1 MIATD
6 SIRRRAT
13 ASPPEI
19 SVVLPVHEEAGALG
33 AVVARIA
40 AALADESYEI
50 VLVDDGSRDAS
61 WQVILGLRAAHPHL
75 VGIRFTRNFGHQ
87 SAILAG
93 LIAARGDAVI
103 MMDSD
108 GQHPPELLPELVARW
123 RAGAL
128 VVQGIRIDDDA
139 ESAFK
144 RGTSRLFYRAFTAL
158 AGVRIPRGSADF
170 RLLSRSVLDK
180 VLASSGPLLFLRGLI
195 PWLGFQAENV
205 PFTVERRLAGRT
217 SYSLRRM
224 LQLSVHGLLG
234 FSINPL
240 RFASAMGI
248 AVSLLAFIYLA
259 YIVTIWFTSRE
270 VVPGWASTA
279 GLLAFLGG
287 IQLLTLGIL
296 GEYVGRIFT
305 AHLDRPPFVIQEQ
318 FGDAPA
324 RADSVARADAS
335 PRADVG
341 ARGIVKTTPG

>member
-1 MIATD
+1 MMMITAID
-6 SIRRRAT
+6 STWRRPSGPA
-13 ASPPEI
+13 PEI
-19 SVVLPVHEEAGALG
+19 SVVLPVHEEAGALP

-40 AALADESYEI
+40 AALAAESYEI
-50 VLVDDGSRDAS
+50 VLVDDGSRDSTWDVMLA
-61 WQVILGLRAAHPHL
+61 LRSAHPQL

-108 GQHPPELLPELVARW
+108 GQHPPELLPELIARW
-123 RAGAL
+123 RGGAV
-128 VVQGIRIDDDA
+128 VVQGIRTGSA
-139 ESAFK
+139 EENAFK
-144 RGTSRLFYRAFTAL
+144 RESSNLFYRVFTAL
-158 AGVRIPRGSADF
+158 AGVHIPKGSADF
-170 RLLSRSVLDK
+170 RLLSRPVLEK

-195 PWLGFQAENV
+195 PWLGFQAEQV
-205 PFTVERRLAGRT
+205 PFTVEPRLAGNT

-224 LQLSVHGLLG
+224 LQLSLHGLLG

-248 AVSLLAFIYLA
+248 AVSLLSFAYLVYILGVWFIGD
-259 YIVTIWFTSRE
+259 S

-305 AHLDRPPFVIQEQ
+305 AHLDRPPFVIREQ
-318 FGDAPA
+318 FGEIA
-324 RADSVARADAS
+324 AS
-335 PRADVG
+335 AAQPPLAVPK
-341 ARGIVKTTPG
+341 KTTREA

>member
-6 SIRRRAT
+6 MSWRRST
-13 ASPPEI
+13 EGTPEI

-33 AVVARIA
+33 VVVARIA
-40 AALADESYEI
+40 AALADESHEI
-50 VLVDDGSRDAS
+50 VVVDDGSRDGS
-61 WQVILGLRAAHPHL
+61 WKVIQGLRAAHPHL
-75 VGIRFTRNFGHQ
+75 IGIRFTRNFGHQ

-93 LIAARGDAVI
+93 LIAARGNAVI

-108 GQHPPELLPELVARW
+108 GQHPPELLPKLIARW

-128 VVQGIRIDDDA
+128 VVQGIRTDTEEA
-139 ESAFK
+139 TAFK
-144 RGTSRLFYRAFTAL
+144 RGTSNLFYRVFTAL
-158 AGVRIPRGSADF
+158 AGVHIPRGSADF
-170 RLLSRSVLDK
+170 RLLSRPVVEK

-195 PWLGFQAENV
+195 PWLGFEAENV

-224 LQLSVHGLLG
+224 LQLSLHGLLG

-248 AVSLLAFIYLA
+248 TVSLLAFIYLA

-305 AHLDRPPFVIQEQ
+305 AHLDRPPFVIREQ
-318 FGDAPA
+318 FGEATSPA
-324 RADSVARADAS
+324 AGDVRPDGTVRPEPS
-335 PRADVG
+335 PRGVA
-341 ARGIVKTTPG
+341 TPTS

>member
-1 MIATD
+1 M
-6 SIRRRAT
+6 
-13 ASPPEI
+13 
-19 SVVLPVHEEAGALG
+19 LAL
-33 AVVARIA
+33 R
-40 AALADESYEI
+40 S
-50 VLVDDGSRDAS
+50 
-61 WQVILGLRAAHPHL
+61 AHPQL

-108 GQHPPELLPELVARW
+108 GQHPPELLPELIARW
-123 RAGAL
+123 RAGAV
-128 VVQGIRIDDDA
+128 VVQGIRTGSA
-139 ESAFK
+139 EENVFK
-144 RGTSRLFYRAFTAL
+144 RESSNLFYRVFTAL
-158 AGVRIPRGSADF
+158 AGVHIPKGSADF
-170 RLLSRSVLDK
+170 RLLSRPVLDK

-195 PWLGFQAENV
+195 PWLGFQAEQV
-205 PFTVERRLAGRT
+205 QFTVEPRLAGNT

-224 LQLSVHGLLG
+224 LQLSLHGLLG

-248 AVSLLAFIYLA
+248 AVSLLSFGYLV
-259 YIVTIWFTSRE
+259 YIVGVWFIGDS

-305 AHLDRPPFVIQEQ
+305 AHLDRPPFVVREQ
-318 FGDAPA
+318 FGE
-324 RADSVARADAS
+324 SAS
-335 PRADVG
+335 SAAQTPLAVPK
-341 ARGIVKTTPG
+341 KTTRGA

>member
-1 MIATD
+1 MITTFE
-6 SIRRRAT
+6 SPWRRPP

-19 SVVLPVHEEAGALG
+19 SVVLPVHEEAGAL
-33 AVVARIA
+33 ATVLARITG
-40 AALADESYEI
+40 ALAGESHEI
-50 VLVDDGSRDAS
+50 ILVDDGSRDGS
-61 WQVILGLRAAHPHL
+61 WDVMLSLRATFPQL

-93 LIAARGDAVI
+93 LVAARGQAVI

-108 GQHPPELLPELVARW
+108 GQHPPELLPELIARW
-123 RAGAL
+123 RAGAV
-128 VVQGIRIDDDA
+128 VVQGIRTGTAD
-139 ESAFK
+139 ESALK
-144 RGTSRLFYRAFTAL
+144 RGSSNLFYRIFTAL

-170 RLLSRSVLDK
+170 RLLSRQVVDK

-205 PFTVERRLAGRT
+205 EFTVERRLAGRT

-248 AVSLLAFIYLA
+248 AVSLLAFIYLV
-259 YIVTIWFTSRE
+259 YIIVMWLTSRE

-305 AHLDRPPFVIQEQ
+305 AHLDRPPFVIREQ
-318 FGDAPA
+318 FGDVGSRQASVRAGVETPA
-324 RADSVARADAS
+324 SS
-335 PRADVG
+335 P
-341 ARGIVKTTPG
+341 

>member
-1 MIATD
+1 ML
-6 SIRRRAT
+6 RLRAT
-13 ASPPEI
+13 CP
-19 SVVLPVHEEAGALG
+19 
-33 AVVARIA
+33 
-40 AALADESYEI
+40 
-50 VLVDDGSRDAS
+50 
-61 WQVILGLRAAHPHL
+61 QL

-93 LIAARGDAVI
+93 LVAARGEAVI

-108 GQHPPELLPELVARW
+108 GQHPPELLPTLIARW

-128 VVQGIRIDDDA
+128 VVQGIRTDTDD
-139 ESAFK
+139 ETAFK
-144 RGTSRLFYRAFTAL
+144 RGTSRLFYRVFTAL
-158 AGVRIPRGSADF
+158 AGVQIPRGSADF
-170 RLLSRSVLDK
+170 RLLSRQVLEK

-240 RFASAMGI
+240 RFASAMGVV
-248 AVSLLAFIYLA
+248 VSLLAFAYLA
-259 YIVTIWFTSRE
+259 YIVAIWFTSRE

-305 AHLDRPPFVIQEQ
+305 AHLDVPPFVIQEQ
-318 FGDAPA
+318 FGDAA
-324 RADSVARADAS
+324 VRTDAS
-335 PRADVG
+335 GRPGTVVRPQPRPRA
-341 ARGIVKTTPG
+341 AAKSSP

>member
-1 MIATD
+1 MITPFDPAW
-6 SIRRRAT
+6 RRSP
-13 ASPPEI
+13 ASAPEI
-19 SVVLPVHEEAGALG
+19 SVVLPVHQEAGALG
-33 AVVARIA
+33 TVVARIA
-40 AALADESYEI
+40 AALAAESYEI
-50 VLVDDGSRDAS
+50 VLVDDGSRDGS
-61 WQVILGLRAAHPHL
+61 WDVILALRAAHPQL

-123 RAGAL
+123 RSGAV
-128 VVQGIRIDDDA
+128 VVQGIRTGVA
-139 ESAFK
+139 EENAFK
-144 RGTSRLFYRAFTAL
+144 RGSSNLFYRVFTAL
-158 AGVRIPRGSADF
+158 AGVHIPKGSADF
-170 RLLSRSVLDK
+170 RLLSREVLDK

-195 PWLGFQAENV
+195 PWLGFQAEYV
-205 PFTVERRLAGRT
+205 PFTVESRLAGRT

-248 AVSLLAFIYLA
+248 AVSLLSFAYLL
-259 YIVTIWFTSRE
+259 YIVAVWLMGR

-305 AHLDRPPFVIQEQ
+305 AHLDRPPFVIREQ
-318 FGDAPA
+318 FGDVTARAEHPA
-324 RADSVARADAS
+324 RTVAETM
-335 PRADVG
+335 
-341 ARGIVKTTPG
+341 ARGS

>member
-1 MIATD
+1 MIAPD
-6 SIRRRAT
+6 PSRRRAAVST
-13 ASPPEI
+13 PEI
-19 SVVLPVHEEAGALG
+19 SVVLPVHEEAGAL
-33 AVVARIA
+33 AVVVARIA
-40 AALADESYEI
+40 AALVTESHEI
-50 VLVDDGSRDAS
+50 ILVDDGSRDDS
-61 WQVILGLRAAHPHL
+61 WKVILALRAAHPQL

-93 LIAARGDAVI
+93 LVAARGEAVV

-128 VVQGIRIDDDA
+128 VVQGIRNDTEDA
-139 ESAFK
+139 TAFK
-144 RGTSRLFYRAFTAL
+144 RGTSRLFYRVFTAL
-158 AGVRIPRGSADF
+158 AGVHIPRGSADF
-170 RLLSRSVLDK
+170 RLLSRQVLDK

-224 LQLSVHGLLG
+224 IQLSVHGLLG

-240 RFASAMGI
+240 RFASAMGMFI
-248 AVSLLAFIYLA
+248 SLLAFIYLA

-318 FGDAPA
+318 FGDSGA
-324 RADSVARADAS
+324 RAETTARPGGS
-335 PRADVG
+335 PRAE
-341 ARGIVKTTPG
+341 RGPLSIEKTAP

>member
-1 MIATD
+1 MITAVD
-6 SIRRRAT
+6 PHWRRT
-13 ASPPEI
+13 AASSPEI
-19 SVVLPVHEEAGALG
+19 SVVLPVHEEAGALTT
-33 AVVARIA
+33 VVARIVT
-40 AALADESYEI
+40 ALAGESHEI
-50 VLVDDGSRDAS
+50 VLVDDGSTDGS
-61 WQVILGLRAAHPHL
+61 WDVMLRLRATCPQL

-93 LIAARGDAVI
+93 LVAARGQAVI

-108 GQHPPELLPELVARW
+108 GQHPPELLPEMIARW

-128 VVQGIRIDDDA
+128 VVQGIRTGEADENA
-139 ESAFK
+139 LK
-144 RGTSRLFYRAFTAL
+144 RGSSNLFYRVFTAL

-170 RLLSRSVLDK
+170 RLLSRQVLEK

-205 PFTVERRLAGRT
+205 EFKVEHRLAGRT

-224 LQLSVHGLLG
+224 LQLSLHGLLG

-240 RFASAMGI
+240 RMASAMGI
-248 AVSLLAFIYLA
+248 AVSLLSFAYLV
-259 YIVTIWFTSRE
+259 YIVAIWLTSRE

-305 AHLDRPPFVIQEQ
+305 AHLDRPPFVIREQ
-318 FGDAPA
+318 FGDVGATAGADA
-324 RADSVARADAS
+324 RASGGGQGTT
-335 PRADVG
+335 G
-341 ARGIVKTTPG
+341 AAGSAT

>member
-1 MIATD
+1 MITPIDAAW
-6 SIRRRAT
+6 RRSPAN
-13 ASPPEI
+13 PPEI
-19 SVVLPVHEEAGALG
+19 SVVLPVHEEAGALA
-33 AVVARIA
+33 AVIARITG
-40 AALADESYEI
+40 ALAGESYEI
-50 VLVDDGSRDAS
+50 ILVDDGSRDGS
-61 WQVILGLRAAHPHL
+61 WDVMLALRATCPQL

-93 LIAARGDAVI
+93 LVAARGQAVI

-108 GQHPPELLPELVARW
+108 GQHPPELLPELIARW
-123 RAGAL
+123 RGGAV
-128 VVQGIRIDDDA
+128 VVQGIRTGIGDA
-139 ESAFK
+139 NAFK
-144 RGTSRLFYRAFTAL
+144 RGSSNLFYRVFTAL
-158 AGVRIPRGSADF
+158 AGVQIPRGSADF
-170 RLLSRSVLDK
+170 RLLSRHVVDK

-205 PFTVERRLAGRT
+205 EFTVEPRLAGRT

-248 AVSLLAFIYLA
+248 AVSLLAFAYLV
-259 YIVTIWFTSRE
+259 YIVAIWLTSRE

-305 AHLDRPPFVIQEQ
+305 AHLDRPPFVIREQ
-318 FGDAPA
+318 FGEVASRPGVAP
-324 RADSVARADAS
+324 VASERTGS
-335 PRADVG
+335 G
-341 ARGIVKTTPG
+341 A

>member
-1 MIATD
+1 MIAPD
-6 SIRRRAT
+6 SSWRRA
-13 ASPPEI
+13 AANAPEL

-40 AALADESYEI
+40 AALAAESYEI
-50 VLVDDGSRDAS
+50 ILVDDGSRDDS
-61 WQVILGLRAAHPHL
+61 WKVIVGLRSTHPQL

-93 LIAARGDAVI
+93 LVAARGQAVI

-108 GQHPPELLPELVARW
+108 GQHPPELLPELIARW

-128 VVQGIRIDDDA
+128 VVQGIRTDTDDA
-139 ESAFK
+139 SAFK
-144 RGTSRLFYRAFTAL
+144 RGTSRLFYRVFTAL

-170 RLLSRSVLDK
+170 RLLSRPVLDK

-195 PWLGFQAENV
+195 PWLGFQAEDV
-205 PFTVERRLAGRT
+205 PFTVERRLAGRS

-318 FGDAPA
+318 FGDATM
-324 RADSVARADAS
+324 RGEGSVRSEGNVRSDPG
-335 PRADVG
+335 PRPVAT
-341 ARGIVKTTPG
+341 TTPG

>member
-1 MIATD
+1 MITSFD
-6 SIRRRAT
+6 SSWRRT
-13 ASPPEI
+13 AANIPEI
-19 SVVLPVHEEAGALG
+19 SVVLPVHEEAGAL
-33 AVVARIA
+33 ATVVGRVA
-40 AALADESYEI
+40 AALGEESHEI
-50 VLVDDGSRDAS
+50 ILVDDGSRDAS
-61 WQVILGLRAAHPHL
+61 WDVALALRTAYPQL

-93 LIAARGDAVI
+93 LAAARGEAVI

-108 GQHPPELLPELVARW
+108 GQHPPELLSELVARW
-123 RAGAL
+123 RGGAV
-128 VVQGIRIDDDA
+128 VVQGIRTGATD

-144 RGTSRLFYRAFTAL
+144 RGSSSLFYRAFTAL

-170 RLLSRSVLDK
+170 RLLSRPVLEK

-205 PFTVERRLAGRT
+205 EFTVEARLAGRT

-224 LQLSVHGLLG
+224 IQLSVHGLLG

-240 RFASAMGI
+240 RFASVMGI
-248 AVSLLAFIYLA
+248 AVSLLAFAYLL
-259 YIVTIWFTSRE
+259 YIVAIWLTSRE

-305 AHLDRPPFVIQEQ
+305 AHLDRPPFVIREQ
-318 FGDAPA
+318 FGNFDA
-324 RADSVARADAS
+324 RTSSVPKS
-335 PRADVG
+335 ITETTSSG
-341 ARGIVKTTPG
+341 A

>member
-1 MIATD
+1 MITPFE
-6 SIRRRAT
+6 SPWRR
-13 ASPPEI
+13 SPANVPEI
-19 SVVLPVHEEAGALG
+19 SVVLPVHEEAGALPT
-33 AVVARIA
+33 VVARIA
-40 AALADESYEI
+40 AALAAESHEI
-50 VLVDDGSRDAS
+50 ILVDDGSRDRS
-61 WQVILGLRAAHPHL
+61 WDVILALRATHPQL

-93 LIAARGDAVI
+93 LVAARGQAII

-108 GQHPPELLPELVARW
+108 GQHPPELLPDLIARW

-128 VVQGIRIDDDA
+128 VVQGIRTGSA
-139 ESAFK
+139 EESAFK
-144 RGTSRLFYRAFTAL
+144 RGSSNLFYRAFTAL

-170 RLLSRSVLDK
+170 RLLSRQVLDK

-205 PFTVERRLAGRT
+205 EFTVERRLAGKT

-224 LQLSVHGLLG
+224 IQLSIHGLLG

-240 RFASAMGI
+240 RFASGMGI
-248 AVSLLAFIYLA
+248 AVSLLAFAYLV
-259 YIVTIWFTSRE
+259 YIVAIWLTSRE

-305 AHLDRPPFVIQEQ
+305 AHLDRPPFVIREQ
-318 FGDAPA
+318 FGETNERANAPA
-324 RADSVARADAS
+324 HAAM
-335 PRADVG
+335 
-341 ARGIVKTTPG
+341 KTTGSGA